1 MGRKKV
7 ELKRIEDKSSRLVT
21 FSKRRNG
28 LIKKARELSVLCDV
42 EIGVII
48 FSSSGKLYEFCSNGS
63 LDKILEEYERH
74 LEGETASF
82 KGANDR
88 KILQVDFSRFKSY
101 AELLQIVEMQLEGP
115 NREHLS
121 LTDLIKLEN
130 HFDAALTQTRA
141 RKTELMLE
149 SIKVLHKKEIMLKEE
164 NGLLERE
171 IEAIENDVGMMKR
184 LRSPQNLHLVHASE
198 QTTLSLLH

>member
-63 LDKILEEYERH
+63 SYDSVWTRFSKNTRGILKGKLLLSKVLMIER
-74 LEGETASF
+74 
-82 KGANDR
+82 
-88 KILQVDFSRFKSY
+88 
-101 AELLQIVEMQLEGP
+101 QLEGP

>member
-63 LDKILEEYERH
+63 SYDSVWTRFSKNTRGILKGKLLLSKVLMIER
-74 LEGETASF
+74 SF
-82 KGANDR
+82 KWIFQD
-88 KILQVDFSRFKSY
+88 LSHMQSY
-101 AELLQIVEMQLEGP
+101 C
-115 NREHLS
+115 
-121 LTDLIKLEN
+121 K
-130 HFDAALTQTRA
+130 
-141 RKTELMLE
+141 
-149 SIKVLHKKEIMLKEE
+149 
-164 NGLLERE
+164 
-171 IEAIENDVGMMKR
+171 
-184 LRSPQNLHLVHASE
+184 
-198 QTTLSLLH
+198 